1 MGYTPEMKELIKK
14 VEATRPARV
23 ERVKQGI
30 QFPKL
35 SLEESQRRL
44 KTYHPDYKEEGR
56 REFKIG
62 PNKGDGHTY
71 PDEVVDLFEAKSRI
85 DPDIVDLSKPDYET
99 DVLIIGGGGAGT
111 TASLFAQENGMKV
124 IIATKLRH
132 GDANTIM
139 AEGGIQSADSTKD
152 SPYYHYLDI
161 IGGGHFTNKPELV
174 KVLTLDAPLII
185 QWLESL
191 GMNFDKTPD
200 GEMRLLAGGGTC
212 RKRMHSCGDVTGA
225 EIMRTIRD
233 EARNRRDDITVLEYQ
248 PAVEIILDED
258 GKAAGA
264 LLYNMETEEYTIVK
278 AKAVIITTGGC
289 GRLHIQGFATTNH
302 YGATMDGIVMAYRC
316 GVPHCFLYATQYHPT
331 GAAYPEQNV
340 GLLIT
345 EKMRTAGAQP
355 VNIDGEEFTFPLE
368 PRDVESAN
376 IIRECMDVGK
386 GIPTPVGR
394 IGVWLD
400 TPMIDMLR
408 GEGTV
413 EHDFPA
419 KYIQFKRYGIDIS
432 KEPLLVYPTLH
443 YQNGGVEA
451 NEWGETKVPGLFVA
465 GEVLGGI
472 HGENRLMG
480 NSLLDINVYG
490 RRAGIRAAEY
500 VKQGITLKKLTL
512 EHVRAYHRELKEA
525 GIETDRISP
534 MLLPDYSN
542 PEVRAKQLTARYF
555 GTLR

>member
-1 MGYTPEMKELIKK
+1 MSYTPEMKELIKK

-23 ERVKQGI
+23 ERVKQGK

-35 SLEESQRRL
+35 SLAEAHERL
-44 KTYHPDYKEEGR
+44 ETYHPDYKEEGR
-56 REFKIG
+56 RVFGIG
-62 PNKGDGHTY
+62 PNKGDNHTY
-71 PDEVVDLFEAKSRI
+71 PDEVVDLFEARSRI
-85 DPDIVDLSKPDYET
+85 EPDKVDLSSPDYET
-99 DVLIIGGGGAGT
+99 DILIIGGGGAGT
-111 TASLFAQENGMKV
+111 TASLFAQESGLKIM
-124 IIATKLRH
+124 IATKLRH

-139 AEGGIQSADSTKD
+139 AEGGIQSADSRID
-152 SPYYHYLDI
+152 SPYYHYLDVM
-161 IGGGHFTNKPELV
+161 GGGHFTNKPELV
-174 KVLTLDAPLII
+174 KAMTMDAPLII

-200 GEMRLLAGGGTC
+200 GEMRLLGGGGTC
-212 RKRMHSCGDVTGA
+212 RKRMHSAGDVTGA

-233 EARNRRDDITVLEYQ
+233 EARNRKDDITVLEYQ

-264 LLYNMETEEYTIVK
+264 ILYNMETEEYAIVK

-302 YGATMDGIVMAYRC
+302 YGATMDGIVMAYRA
-316 GVPHCFLYATQYHPT
+316 GVSHCFLYATQYHPT
-331 GAAYPEQNV
+331 GAAFPEQNV

-368 PRDVESAN
+368 PRDVESSN

-386 GIPTPVGR
+386 GVLTPVGR

-408 GEGTV
+408 GTGTA
-413 EHDFPA
+413 EKDFPA
-419 KYIQFKRYGIDIS
+419 KFIQFKRYGIDLS
-432 KEPLLVYPTLH
+432 KEPLLIYPTLH
-443 YQNGGVEA
+443 YQNGGVTA
-451 NEWGETKVPGLFVA
+451 TEWGETSVPGLFVA
-465 GEVLGGI
+465 GEVLGGS

-480 NSLLDINVYG
+480 NSLLDINVFG
-490 RRAGIRAAEY
+490 RRAGMRAAEY

-512 EHVRAYHRELKEA
+512 DHVRAFHKELEA
-525 GIETDRISP
+525 TGIETNRISP

-542 PEVRAKQLTARYF
+542 PEVRAKQLSARYF